1 MAGHLLINEK
11 DLVGKKDEESK
22 ALRKII
28 KEVRNDVRKVRET
41 DDTTEFDSKYTRLP
55 EEYLEGTET
64 EAYLTHVDVPDSM
77 VWGGRASIEIHFR
90 MSVLSKIY
98 LVA

>member
-11 DLVGKKDEESK
+11 ELVGKKDEESK
-22 ALRKII
+22 AIRKII
-28 KEVRNDVRKVRET
+28 RNIRNDIRET
-41 DDTTEFDSKYTRLP
+41 RESDAELGEKYVKLPDDF
-55 EEYLEGTET
+55 LEGTET

-77 VWGGRASIEIHFR
+77 VWGGKASIELHFR

>member
-1 MAGHLLINEK
+1 MAGHLQITDKFE
-11 DLVGKKDEESK
+11 GESEVETK
-22 ALRKII
+22 AIRKII
-28 KEVRNDVRKVRET
+28 RNIRNDIRKAREN
-41 DDTTEFDSKYTRLP
+41 DAELDEKYTRLP
-55 EEYLEGTET
+55 DEFLVGTET

-77 VWGGRASIEIHFR
+77 VWGGRASIELHFR

>member
-11 DLVGKKDEESK
+11 ELVGKKDEESK
-22 ALRKII
+22 AIRRIVRNIRADLRKL
-28 KEVRNDVRKVRET
+28 RDT
-41 DDTTEFDSKYTRLP
+41 DDVVEFEQKYTRLP
-55 EEYLEGTET
+55 DDFLEGTET
-64 EAYLTHVDVPDSM
+64 EAYLTNVDVPDSM
-77 VWGGRASIEIHFR
+77 VWGGRANIELHFR

>member
-11 DLVGKKDEESK
+11 ELVGKKDEESK
-22 ALRKII
+22 AIRKII
-28 KEVRNDVRKVRET
+28 RNIRNDIRQARES
-41 DDTTEFDSKYTRLP
+41 DEELGKEYIELP
-55 EEYLEGTET
+55 SEYCDEGET
-64 EAYLTHVDVPDSM
+64 SALLTHVEVPDSM
-77 VWGGRASIEIHFR
+77 VWGGKASIELHFR